1 VDAVRVALEGEGPVA
16 QVRED
21 RVRDLAVVAEEVAL
35 RDAVLGKE
43 DAVGVRELNA
53 GDAGG

>member
-1 VDAVRVALEGEGPVA
+1 
-16 QVRED
+16 VRED
-21 RVRDLAVVAEEVAL
+21 RVRDLAVVVEEVAL

-43 DAVGVRELNA
+43 DAVGVRELDA